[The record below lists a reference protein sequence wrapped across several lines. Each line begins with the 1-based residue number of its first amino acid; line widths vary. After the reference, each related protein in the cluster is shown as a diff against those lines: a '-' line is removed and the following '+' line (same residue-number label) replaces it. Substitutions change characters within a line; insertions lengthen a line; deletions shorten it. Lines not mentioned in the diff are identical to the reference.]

1 MTKVI
6 RQQARNRGILLTYV
20 KDGARKYKTDEVLL
34 QSIIKHDGDIILKR
48 ANQTKNMLRTC
59 KSIMNTVNRPPP
71 SVPRMNRPPPPPPP
85 VPRMNRPPPKKAS
98 PKKSKLSLMNEL
110 KAFQNKQGL
119 KRKYNKN
126 AKETTA

>member
-1 MTKVI
+1 
-6 RQQARNRGILLTYV
+6 
-20 KDGARKYKTDEVLL
+20 
-34 QSIIKHDGDIILKR
+34 
-48 ANQTKNMLRTC
+48 
-59 KSIMNTVNRPPP
+59 
-71 SVPRMNRPPPPPPP
+71 MNRPPPPP
-85 VPRMNRPPPKKAS
+85 PPPKKAS

>member
-20 KDGARKYKTDEVLL
+20 KDGARKYKTDEALL
-34 QSIIKHDGDIILKR
+34 QSIIKRDGDIILKR

-59 KSIMNTVNRPPP
+59 KSIMNTVNRPSPP
-71 SVPRMNRPPPPPPP
+71 VPRPPPPVPRPPPPPPQ
-85 VPRMNRPPPKKAS
+85 KKAS

-110 KAFQNKQGL
+110 KAFQNKKGL

>member
-20 KDGARKYKTDEVLL
+20 KDGARKYKTDEALL
-34 QSIIKHDGDIILKR
+34 QSIIKRDGDIILKR

-59 KSIMNTVNRPPP
+59 KSIMNTVNRPSPP
-71 SVPRMNRPPPPPPP
+71 VPRPPPPPPPP
-85 VPRMNRPPPKKAS
+85 VPRMNRSPPKKAS

>member
-20 KDGARKYKTDEVLL
+20 KDGARKYKTDEALL

-71 SVPRMNRPPPPPPP
+71 PVPRMNRPPPPPPP
-85 VPRMNRPPPKKAS
+85 QKKAS

>member
-20 KDGARKYKTDEVLL
+20 KDGARKYKTDEALL
-34 QSIIKHDGDIILKR
+34 QSIIKRDGDIILKR

-59 KSIMNTVNRPPP
+59 KSIMNTVNRPSPP
-71 SVPRMNRPPPPPPP
+71 VPRPPPP
-85 VPRMNRPPPKKAS
+85 VPRPPPLPKKVNKSPPKKT
-98 PKKSKLSLMNEL
+98 KMSLMNEL